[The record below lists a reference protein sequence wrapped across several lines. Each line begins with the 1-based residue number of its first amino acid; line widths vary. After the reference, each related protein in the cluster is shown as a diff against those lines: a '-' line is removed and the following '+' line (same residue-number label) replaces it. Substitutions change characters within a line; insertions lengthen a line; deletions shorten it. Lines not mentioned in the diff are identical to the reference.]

1 MNEECVVG
9 VYESLKKA
17 EQAVRI
23 LRRGDFPWEQVSLV
37 SSGLADKP
45 EVAQVLEMGDDSIRD
60 AAIGAGLGGVVG
72 VLAGLGAVAVCGVG
86 AIFMFGPVAA
96 GLTAATVGAFLGGLA
111 GWGVHRRDIEH
122 YEQCIKNGSVLV
134 VANGSP
140 LELVD
145 AKRILQETDAAEVRM
160 HARTSSEAPEVA
172 VS

>member
-9 VYESLKKA
+9 VYESLHKA
-17 EQAVRI
+17 EQAVWI
-23 LRRGDFPWEQVSLV
+23 LRRGDFPQQQISLV
-37 SSGLADKP
+37 SSGLTEKP
-45 EVAQVLEMGDDSIRD
+45 ELTRELEMGDDSVRD

-72 VLAGLGAVAVCGVG
+72 VLAGLGAVAVSGVG
-86 AIFMFGPVAA
+86 AIFMFGPVAVA
-96 GLTAATVGAFLGGLA
+96 LTAATVGAYLGGLA

-122 YEQCIKNGSVLV
+122 YEHCIKNGSVLV